1 MTSLY
6 GRDIVHDYGA
16 GGEHIYLPRFS
27 HRRQGL
33 SFIRGYGGLN
43 ICFVYNYAPQ
53 SWRAQLP
60 AETQTALTAQKRY
73 RGFPWYATF
82 GQNAPRVIRLDERQ
96 VNLLANLTAWAVTDS
111 WSVDTMCRA
120 LGAALGCGPAQ

>member
-1 MTSLY
+1 MDPISATSVRNVAL
-6 GRDIVHDYGA
+6 GA
-16 GGEHIYLPRFS
+16 WLA
-27 HRRQGL
+27 L
-33 SFIRGYGGLN
+33 
-43 ICFVYNYAPQ
+43 V
-53 SWRAQLP
+53 
-60 AETQTALTAQKRY
+60 TAAGATAQSA
-73 RGFPWYATF
+73 PADIAF